1 MSALRVVFFGAWD
14 PDYPRNRI
22 LRAGLTAAGIVVT
35 EARVR
40 ERRAVWRFPE
50 LAVRHARAV
59 HEADIVFVP
68 EFRHKDV
75 PIARVL
81 AGRKPVVFDPL
92 VSRWDTLVRDWGL
105 HAERSG
111 QARWNRGLD
120 RLAFRNADLVL
131 CDTWEHGALFERLG
145 ALRARLHRTLVGAE
159 RVFFDV
165 GPPEQEGPVTILYV
179 GGFLPLHGV
188 RHVIEAAAL
197 MERASDLPNFRFQ
210 LIGRGID
217 FDTVR
222 EQVASLELTRVT
234 LEGPHPYSEAPRAFE
249 RAHIV
254 LGAFGTTDKAGRV
267 IPHKVYQGVAAGRA
281 VVTGDSPAVREVF
294 SPRIHLWTVPHGDS
308 DALAE
313 ALTRLV
319 RDPALRSQLGERGRA
334 RALEVATPERIGL
347 DLAAALGALCPRRS
361 GR

>member
-14 PDYPRNRI
+14 PGYPRNRI
-22 LRAGLTAAGIVVT
+22 LRAGLAAAGVEVT

-40 ERRAVWRFPE
+40 ERRAVFRFPE
-50 LAVRHARAV
+50 LALRHARAV
-59 HEADIVFVP
+59 READIVFVP

-75 PIARVL
+75 PIARLL

-120 RLAFRNADLVL
+120 RFALSHADLVL
-131 CDTWEHGALFERLG
+131 CDTWEHGALFEQLG
-145 ALRARLHRTLVGAE
+145 ATRERLLRVLVGAE
-159 RVFFDV
+159 REFFDI
-165 GPPEQEGPVTILYV
+165 GSPEDVGPVTILYV

-188 RHVIEAAAL
+188 RHVIEAAAI
-197 MERASDLPNFRFQ
+197 MERATELPEFRFRM
-210 LIGRGID
+210 IGRGID
-217 FDTVR
+217 FDDVG
-222 EQVASLELTRVT
+222 EQVAGLGLKRVV
-234 LEGPHPYSEAPRAFE
+234 LEGPHPYSEAPQAFA
-249 RAHIV
+249 RSHIV

-294 SPRIHLWTVPHGDS
+294 TPRIHLSTVPHGDAA
-308 DALAE
+308 ALAE
-313 ALTRLV
+313 SLMRLV
-319 RDPALRSQLGERGRA
+319 RDRAMRLQMGERARA
-334 RALEVATPERIGL
+334 RALEVATPECIGAGL
-347 DLAAALGALCPRRS
+347 ATALEALRAKAAAR
-361 GR
+361 